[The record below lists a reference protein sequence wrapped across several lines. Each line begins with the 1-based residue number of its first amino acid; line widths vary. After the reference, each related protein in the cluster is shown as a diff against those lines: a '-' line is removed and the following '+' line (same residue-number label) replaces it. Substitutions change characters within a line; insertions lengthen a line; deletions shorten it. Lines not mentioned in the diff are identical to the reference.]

1 MTVATASSSGRTS
14 ARWWAPRAGD
24 GPPPGHPGDRSY
36 PACAAFGGVEQS
48 TLDRPRGPVA
58 RARPGTGPHRGLAT
72 RALYRPKPLRPLLRP
87 GQKACPTFGCIVNGP
102 FANFTVTSE
111 CDRLMYPLVGVR

>member
-48 TLDRPRGPVA
+48 TLEGPRGPVA
-58 RARPGTGPHRGLAT
+58 RARPGTGPHRGLTTPSPLPPKAAQAT
-72 RALYRPKPLRPLLRP
+72 AAPTPAGLPNLRVYC
-87 GQKACPTFGCIVNGP
+87 QWSV
-102 FANFTVTSE
+102 ANFTVTSE
-111 CDRLMYPLVGVR
+111 SD